1 MPANRSREF
10 TESSGGS
17 RARPAGGRFRPET
30 ARSGGRGDDGPGGGG
45 RKGSDIGADYAQ
57 QDEFLNENKVS
68 PLPHNRGEGNKP
80 MGRATSSGRSDI
92 SSRLEAAPTI
102 VGGMKKSYMS
112 GDTTPRQKRLLREAL
127 GFLESTLPGY
137 GSGLPAP
144 ARDFAGTSRR
154 DERQG
159 SGQVGGDASPER
171 TLKSLFALY
180 EGIDPFADYIKP
192 GEREFFPV
200 LRAERTLER
209 YLEGFKYIYY
219 ILRRAEERVRL
230 AGVFDNFWA
239 RCTAYLARCG
249 YSEKYISDICKRD
262 GIFYRQSFAWWRRE
276 YGDQE
281 EGFSPMYEY
290 FRACFGVE
298 GNDDYCAAGGKDGVS
313 YDWRRMKACHE
324 KETASRARVETVYVK
339 PVWEEWSEENRKRVR
354 ELIESL
360 RREGGEEES
369 AGPPEA
375 DMILA
380 EIRRRNRDRGI
391 FV

>member
-1 MPANRSREF
+1 
-10 TESSGGS
+10 
-17 RARPAGGRFRPET
+17 
-30 ARSGGRGDDGPGGGG
+30 
-45 RKGSDIGADYAQ
+45 
-57 QDEFLNENKVS
+57 
-68 PLPHNRGEGNKP
+68 
-80 MGRATSSGRSDI
+80 
-92 SSRLEAAPTI
+92 
-102 VGGMKKSYMS
+102 MKKSYMG

-127 GFLESTLPGY
+127 GFLESL
-137 GSGLPAP
+137 
-144 ARDFAGTSRR
+144 
-154 DERQG
+154 
-159 SGQVGGDASPER
+159 GGDASPER

-230 AGVFDNFWA
+230 LNAFDNFWA
-239 RCTAYLARCG
+239 RCTACLARCG
-249 YSEKYISDICKRD
+249 YSEKYISDICKRES
-262 GIFYRQSFAWWRRE
+262 IFYRQSFAWWRRE

-298 GNDDYCAAGGKDGVS
+298 GNDDYCAAAGKDGVS

-360 RREGGEEES
+360 RREGGEEECT
-369 AGPPEA
+369 GPPEA
-375 DMILA
+375 DFVLA
-380 EIRRRNRDRGI
+380 EIRRRNRERGI

>member
-1 MPANRSREF
+1 MKSY
-10 TESSGGS
+10 TSGG
-17 RARPAGGRFRPET
+17 A
-30 ARSGGRGDDGPGGGG
+30 
-45 RKGSDIGADYAQ
+45 
-57 QDEFLNENKVS
+57 
-68 PLPHNRGEGNKP
+68 PLK
-80 MGRATSSGRSDI
+80 
-92 SSRLEAAPTI
+92 
-102 VGGMKKSYMS
+102 
-112 GDTTPRQKRLLREAL
+112 QKRLLREAL
-127 GFLESTLPGY
+127 GFLQSL
-137 GSGLPAP
+137 
-144 ARDFAGTSRR
+144 
-154 DERQG
+154 
-159 SGQVGGDASPER
+159 GGDASPER

-200 LRAERTLER
+200 LRTERTLER

-230 AGVFDNFWA
+230 LNAFDNFWE
-239 RCTAYLARCG
+239 RCTEYLAKCG
-249 YSEKYISDICKRD
+249 YSEKYISDICGHD

-290 FRACFGVE
+290 FRACFGYE
-298 GNDDYCAAGGKDGVS
+298 GNDDYCAAAGKDGVS

-324 KETASRARVETVYVK
+324 KERASQARTETVYEK

-360 RREGGEEES
+360 RREGAEEVS

-375 DMILA
+375 DFVLA
-380 EIRRRNRDRGI
+380 DIRRRNRERGI

>member
-10 TESSGGS
+10 TESSGES

-30 ARSGGRGDDGPGGGG
+30 ARSGGRGVDGLDSGVRKGSYEGGGEARENNPFNPSTGSGRTGYLTTGLSGGGPGG
-45 RKGSDIGADYAQ
+45 
-57 QDEFLNENKVS
+57 
-68 PLPHNRGEGNKP
+68 
-80 MGRATSSGRSDI
+80 
-92 SSRLEAAPTI
+92 I
-102 VGGMKKSYMS
+102 VKHTACVN

-127 GFLESTLPGY
+127 GFLESL
-137 GSGLPAP
+137 
-144 ARDFAGTSRR
+144 
-154 DERQG
+154 
-159 SGQVGGDASPER
+159 GGDASPER

-230 AGVFDNFWA
+230 LNAFDNFWA
-239 RCTAYLARCG
+239 RCTAYLSRCG

-298 GNDDYCAAGGKDGVS
+298 GNDDYCAAAGKDGVS

-360 RREGGEEES
+360 RREGGEEERT
-369 AGPPEA
+369 GPPEA
-375 DMILA
+375 DFVLA
-380 EIRRRNRDRGI
+380 EIRRRNRERGI

>member
-1 MPANRSREF
+1 MFYSHLPVASDSSLARNRSRNDKINKAAVDP
-10 TESSGGS
+10 SQD
-17 RARPAGGRFRPET
+17 PE
-30 ARSGGRGDDGPGGGG
+30 R
-45 RKGSDIGADYAQ
+45 
-57 QDEFLNENKVS
+57 NNV
-68 PLPHNRGEGNKP
+68 
-80 MGRATSSGRSDI
+80 

-102 VGGMKKSYMS
+102 VGGMKKPYMS
-112 GDTTPRQKRLLREAL
+112 GDAPPRQKRLLREAL
-127 GFLESTLPGY
+127 GFLRSI
-137 GSGLPAP
+137 
-144 ARDFAGTSRR
+144 
-154 DERQG
+154 
-159 SGQVGGDASPER
+159 GGDANPER

-180 EGIDPFADYIKP
+180 EGIDPFADYIRP

-230 AGVFDNFWA
+230 LNAFDNFWA
-239 RCTAYLARCG
+239 RCTAYLRKCG
-249 YSEKYISDICKRD
+249 YSEKYISDICGRD
-262 GIFYRQSFAWWRRE
+262 GIFYRHSFAWWRRE

-290 FRACFGVE
+290 FRACFGYE
-298 GNDDYCAAGGKDGVS
+298 GNDDYCAAAGKDGVS

-324 KETASRARVETVYVK
+324 KETASQARAETDYVK

-360 RREGGEEES
+360 RGEDAEAAS
-369 AGPPEA
+369 AARPET

-380 EIRRRNRDRGI
+380 EIRRRNRERGI
-391 FV
+391 FQDA